1 MTNATGKRVNV
12 GEAKQNISTEKARAG
27 SSEHV
32 VRYVLAASLALA
44 ILAMIVIVL
53 LW

>member
-1 MTNATGKRVNV
+1 MADSEKKIATERV
-12 GEAKQNISTEKARAG
+12 RAG

-44 ILAMIVIVL
+44 ILAMVVILVT
-53 LW
+53 W